1 MRKIYF
7 IIVAILA
14 IVYVVTQV
22 RKSKFSIKESIYW
35 FIASIIILVLAIFP
49 TILDNLAGFIGI
61 GYPPSLFFVLC
72 ILFLL
77 FINFRSSR
85 KIAEQ
90 QEKIIELAQRLAILD
105 QRTKDIKR
113 K

>member
-14 IVYVVTQV
+14 IVYVITQV

-35 FIASIIILVLAIFP
+35 FIASIIILVLAIWP
-49 TILDNLAGFIGI
+49 TILDNLAKFIGI
-61 GYPPSLFFVLC
+61 GYPPSLFFVMC

-90 QEKIIELAQRLAILD
+90 QEKIIELAQRMAILEQKTRD
-105 QRTKDIKR
+105 R

>member
-7 IIVAILA
+7 IIVAIAA
-14 IVYVVTQV
+14 IIYVVNQV

-35 FIASIIILVLAIFP
+35 FLASILILILAIFP
-49 TILDNLAGFIGI
+49 TILDDLAGFIGI
-61 GYPPSLFFVLC
+61 GYPPSLFFVMC

-90 QEKIIELAQRLAILD
+90 QEKIIELAQRIAILD
-105 QRTKDIKR
+105 EKIKDK